1 MASWPGHRELATSA
15 PRLADMVRWRERR
28 LGLTQ
33 ARSGFRAADESPGL
47 SRRAGTSRWSGMDY
61 DFCNVDGAKRL
72 KQRIEEY
79 WRERGY
85 NVDVKLIEAG
95 FVAAMRSARTDVR
108 SDMVNGFPTR
118 REDANARSRPSM
130 RGLVGAA

>member
-1 MASWPGHRELATSA
+1 
-15 PRLADMVRWRERR
+15 
-28 LGLTQ
+28 
-33 ARSGFRAADESPGL
+33 
-47 SRRAGTSRWSGMDY
+47 MDH
-61 DFCNVDGAKRL
+61 DFCNVDGARRL

-108 SDMVNGFPTR
+108 SDMVNGMPRQREAGRPTPVQDVFVDEF
-118 REDANARSRPSM
+118 EDGDIAFE
-130 RGLVGAA
+130 

>member
-1 MASWPGHRELATSA
+1 
-15 PRLADMVRWRERR
+15 
-28 LGLTQ
+28 
-33 ARSGFRAADESPGL
+33 
-47 SRRAGTSRWSGMDY
+47 MDH
-61 DFCNVDGAKRL
+61 DFCNVEGARRL

-108 SDMVNGFPTR
+108 SDMVNGFPSKRAEPTDNR
-118 REDANARSRPSM
+118 KNPRSR
-130 RGLVGAA
+130 GLLEVA